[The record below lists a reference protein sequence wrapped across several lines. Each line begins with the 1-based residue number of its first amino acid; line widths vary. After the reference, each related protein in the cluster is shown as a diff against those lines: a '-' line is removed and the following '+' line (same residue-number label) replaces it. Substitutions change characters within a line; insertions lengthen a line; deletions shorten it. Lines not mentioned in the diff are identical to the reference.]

1 MLSQRPI
8 NYLRICSYFTI
19 FSLIL
24 SMQNNKS
31 LLFSRTKNVPWHIL
45 APSAVVYDFLPL
57 RASAHPAGGFLSYRK
72 AISYTIKKASPSP
85 RQNLLSFKTSIF
97 HSTLQETHSV
107 TVPNRLLWFRCL
119 RAIQCIL
126 ESIGHISL
134 TFITESSGA
143 NHLTAGLTLNSLK

>member
-72 AISYTIKKASPSP
+72 AISYTIKKKQVLLPVRTCFLSKRQSFIPLCRKRILSPS
-85 RQNLLSFKTSIF
+85 RTGFFGSGAFGRSNAFLRVLVILALHSSQNLPVRIILPQDSHSI
-97 HSTLQETHSV
+97 
-107 TVPNRLLWFRCL
+107 P
-119 RAIQCIL
+119 
-126 ESIGHISL
+126 
-134 TFITESSGA
+134 
-143 NHLTAGLTLNSLK
+143 

>member
-72 AISYTIKKASPSP
+72 AISYTIKKLPHTV
-85 RQNLLSFKTSIF
+85 RQLFCELFSDYAAVINP
-97 HSTLQETHSV
+97 E
-107 TVPNRLLWFRCL
+107 RLLRLGKHQHMFR
-119 RAIQCIL
+119 
-126 ESIGHISL
+126 SL
-134 TFITESSGA
+134 HKHLHRSRTEK
-143 NHLTAGLTLNSLK
+143 HLQRLHLLDTHQHMYHS